1 MLHLMLAAAVAF
13 SPARI
18 DSAIA
23 SLDGIA
29 AQIQKRTGVPGFA
42 IAVVHDGKI
51 VYAKGFGVRKLG
63 TNLRVD
69 KNTVFE
75 LASVS
80 KSLSS
85 TIVAGEVGMGK
96 VKWSEPISKEIPGFT
111 LRDPWVGSHVTIADM
126 FSHRSG
132 LPDHAG
138 ETLEDLGFDRA
149 EIIDR
154 LRFWPLSPFRVSFGY
169 TNYGIT
175 AGAQAAANAEHLSW
189 DALANAILFQPLGM
203 TSTSYRFVDYESS
216 PDRAWLHLKTAH
228 GWEVGPGDLAV
239 YDVAAPA
246 GGAHSSVMDMAKWMI
261 LQLDGGSYQGKQI
274 IAKGP
279 LEETHTP
286 QIVSGPLGADG
297 RVPFNGLGTA
307 LSYDKL
313 GHLRI
318 SHSGAMEQG
327 AATGY
332 ELLPSA
338 NLGIVVLT
346 NGFPIGVPESII
358 QMFYD
363 RVEFGHD
370 QRDWLAFYGQAF
382 KAMAAPLVGK
392 FVGKTPPPNAPAA
405 RPNDDYV
412 GTYASDVYGPAI
424 VSAAGKGLNLTIGPK
439 HMVFPLRHWSGD
451 TFVFR
456 PGGGGFRAASELTF
470 TAAGDGHPA
479 RLTIEWLNE
488 NGLGTFTKQEKRP

>member
-1 MLHLMLAAAVAF
+1 MQHLMLVAAIAF
-13 SPARI
+13 SPVRI

-29 AQIQKRTGVPGFA
+29 TQIQKRTGVPGLA
-42 IAVVHDGKI
+42 IAVVRDGKI
-51 VYAKGFGVRKLG
+51 VYAKGFGVRKIG

-69 KNTVFE
+69 QYTVFE

-85 TIVAGEVGMGK
+85 TIVAGEVGTGK
-96 VKWSEPISKEIPGFT
+96 IKWSDPISKEIADFT

-138 ETLEDLGFDRA
+138 DALEDLGFDRN
-149 EIIDR
+149 EIINR
-154 LRFWPLSPFRVSFGY
+154 LHYWPLSPFRISFGY

-175 AGAQAAANAEHLSW
+175 AGAQAAANAENVPW
-189 DALANAILFQPLGM
+189 DVLANTILFKPLGM
-203 TSTSYRFVDYESS
+203 TSASFRFSDYESNAN
-216 PDRAWLHLKTAH
+216 RAWLHLRTAH
-228 GWEVGPGDLAV
+228 GWEAGSDNLAV

-261 LQLDGGSYQGKQI
+261 LQLNDGSYQGKQI

-286 QIVSGPLGADG
+286 QIASGPAGADG

-327 AATGY
+327 EATSY

-363 RVEFGHD
+363 QVEFGHY
-370 QRDWLAFYGQAF
+370 QRDWLTFYGEAF
-382 KAMAAPLVGK
+382 NAMSAPLLGKLVGK
-392 FVGKTPPPNAPAA
+392 KPPTNAPAA
-405 RPNDDYV
+405 RSNDAYV
-412 GTYASDVYGPAI
+412 GTYASDVYGPATI
-424 VSAAGKGLNLTIGPK
+424 SAAGKGLNLTIGPK

-470 TAAGDGHPA
+470 IAASSDHPA
-479 RLTIEWLNE
+479 QLTIEWLNE
-488 NGLGTFTKQEKRP
+488 SGLGAFTKQ